1 MQSDGKADL
10 SSDNKQTS
18 PKHPGARGSGT
29 QPACDP
35 TLLYGSESDDGS
47 PIKRPRHPEARVSD
61 KQGPSC
67 EPTLLYP
74 SESEDGSPI
83 KKPRHPR
90 APNEPMVLDESNSGK
105 DSDKACEMPDE
116 KTESDQHPISEETA
130 GKETDATLLYA
141 AAELS
146 STDDEEESGEW
157 VLSSGSLFSNS

>member
-18 PKHPGARGSGT
+18 PEHTVARGSGI

-61 KQGPSC
+61 KQEPSC

-74 SESEDGSPI
+74 SESEDGSPV
-83 KKPRHPR
+83 KKPRHSRGSNKPI
-90 APNEPMVLDESNSGK
+90 VLDESDSGK
-105 DSDKACEMPDE
+105 DTDKARELSDA
-116 KTESDQHPISEETA
+116 KRESKQPTNEEA
-130 GKETDATLLYA
+130 AVKEVDATFLYA

-146 STDDEEESGEW
+146 STDDEEEPAGEW
-157 VLSSGSLFSNS
+157 V

>member
-1 MQSDGKADL
+1 MQSDRKADL

-29 QPACDP
+29 QPVCDP
-35 TLLYGSESDDGS
+35 TLLYGSESGDGS

-61 KQGPSC
+61 KQEPSC
-67 EPTLLYP
+67 APTLLYP
-74 SESEDGSPI
+74 SESEDGSPV

-90 APNEPMVLDESNSGK
+90 APNEPMVLDESDSGK
-105 DSDKACEMPDE
+105 DSDKACEMSDV
-116 KTESDQHPISEETA
+116 KRESQQPTSEEA
-130 GKETDATLLYA
+130 VVKETDATLLYA

-157 VLSSGSLFSNS
+157 VLSSGGLFSNS

>member
-18 PKHPGARGSGT
+18 PEHTGARVSGI

-61 KQGPSC
+61 KQEPSC
-67 EPTLLYP
+67 EPMLLYL
-74 SESEDGSPI
+74 SESKDGSPV

-90 APNEPMVLDESNSGK
+90 THNEPTVLDESGSEK
-105 DSDKACEMPDE
+105 DTDKGCE
-116 KTESDQHPISEETA
+116 IS
-130 GKETDATLLYA
+130 DATRESQQPTNEEAAVNKAAATFLYA

-146 STDDEEESGEW
+146 STDDEEEPGEW
-157 VLSSGSLFSNS
+157 V

>member
-10 SSDNKQTS
+10 SSNNKETS

-29 QPACDP
+29 QPACNP

-61 KQGPSC
+61 KQEPSC
-67 EPTLLYP
+67 APTLLYP
-74 SESEDGSPI
+74 SESEDGSPV
-83 KKPRHPR
+83 KKPRHLR
-90 APNEPMVLDESNSGK
+90 APNEPMVLDESDSGK
-105 DSDKACEMPDE
+105 DSDKVCEMSDV
-116 KTESDQHPISEETA
+116 KRESQQPTSEEA
-130 GKETDATLLYA
+130 AVKETDATLLYA

-157 VLSSGSLFSNS
+157 VLSSGGLFSNS